1 VRGFIVF
8 TMINFDESP
17 VRFSCLIF
25 TAIAVATSI
34 ASTAASAQAPPNA
47 ATRERNYL
55 SAMKADLKMLAN
67 AEEAY
72 FMDHNGYYAGTV
84 SASQPLVGFSP
95 SPNVTITVATAG
107 TAEWTAT
114 AKHSLT
120 PTKCTYH
127 LGATLDMVC
136 DPPLPSDTSFATP
149 RGSGTVANDNSGP
162 RFTTIGGADSLKIR
176 PGKSRSF
183 QFDVWPTRPRCTVT
197 GQVVGLSGGDKRVVV
212 LVMTEFSYQDW
223 VNNRPART
231 YFESSP
237 RTEIPFDV
245 RIEGEGM
252 YRLVVWNQPPGSDS
266 KVVQLQHTQVGCTE

>member
-1 VRGFIVF
+1 MRVVLPI
-8 TMINFDESP
+8 
-17 VRFSCLIF
+17 
-25 TAIAVATSI
+25 AIAFAVATSV
-34 ASTAASAQAPPNA
+34 ASTALSAQAPPNA
-47 ATRERNYL
+47 ATRARNYL
-55 SAMKADLKMLAN
+55 AAMKADLRQLAT

-95 SPNVTITVATAG
+95 SPNVTITVATSG

-114 AKHSLT
+114 ATHALT

-127 LGATLDMVC
+127 LGQSLDMVC
-136 DPPLPSDTSFATP
+136 DPVPSDTSFATP
-149 RGSGTVANDNSGP
+149 RGSGTAASDNSGP
-162 RFTTIGGADSLKIR
+162 RFTTIGNADSLKIH
-176 PGKSRSF
+176 PGKSRTF
-183 QFDVWPTRPRCTVT
+183 QFDVWPTRPRCTIT
-197 GQVVGLSGGDKRVVV
+197 GQVVGLSGGDRKVVV

-245 RIEGEGM
+245 RVEGEGM
-252 YRLVVWNQPPGSDS
+252 YRLVVWNQPPSSDS
-266 KVVQLQHTQVGCTE
+266 KVVQLQHTEVGCTQ